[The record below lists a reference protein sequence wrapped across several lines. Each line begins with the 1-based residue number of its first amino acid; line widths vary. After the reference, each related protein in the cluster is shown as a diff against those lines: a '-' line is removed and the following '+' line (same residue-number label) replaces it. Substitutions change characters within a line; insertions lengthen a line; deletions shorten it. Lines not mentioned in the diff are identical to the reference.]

1 METLRVTQ
9 HDRDLLRLGYPPN
22 DPQVLDT
29 MTVGKAAWETFVVDR
44 YLAPGGYIADGH
56 SQMKLMI
63 GRPGSGKT
71 HLLRRLTG
79 QARRLGYIE
88 ALLSAT
94 DLRLQHID
102 SLYAAIAAHV
112 DLEEL
117 AQRLARRTATEL
129 GYDLTDVPSN
139 TSFLAWTVREHHRID
154 VLIRRDVQEVLGRMF
169 MYERVDPN
177 FSLAFTQLAL
187 DILGTHPLPSEEHD
201 ALLRWLRGDNLRS
214 AELHRVHLSRRIDR
228 YNARDMLHALAGFVR
243 RQGYA
248 GLFIALDHMEDVPL
262 GRDAT
267 SGRLRYGTVALAGVY
282 QSLREMVDNLPMI
295 PGMMLVLAGQPEF
308 LELPRGIKSYDAL
321 WLRIQHEILSPWF
334 NRFAQVVD
342 LDRALQAHLTLDDVR
357 SLSQGLTELG
367 TETRLLDQVPVE
379 EILATRAGD
388 GVYRRLMREILVDAA
403 GGGDG

>member
-9 HDRDLLRLGYPPN
+9 HDQDLLRLGYPPT
-22 DPQVLDT
+22 DPQVLDA
-29 MTVGKAAWETFVVDR
+29 MTVGEAAWETFMVDR
-44 YLAPGGYIADGH
+44 YLAPGGYIEDGH
-56 SQMKLMI
+56 SQIKLVI

-79 QARRLGYIE
+79 HARRLGYIE

-102 SLYAAIAAHV
+102 SLYAAISAHV

-139 TSFLAWTVREHHRID
+139 TSFLDWTVRKHNRID
-154 VLIRRDVQEVLGRMF
+154 VLIKREVGEVLGQLF
-169 MYERVDPN
+169 KYERVDPN

-187 DILGTHPLPSEEHD
+187 DILGTHSLLSEDHD
-201 ALLRWLRGDNLRS
+201 ALLRWLRGEKLHS
-214 AELHRVHLSRRIDR
+214 EELHRIHLSRRIDR

-248 GLFIALDHMEDVPL
+248 GLFIAIDQMEDVPH

-267 SGRLRYGTVALAGVY
+267 SGRPRYGTVALADVY
-282 QSLREMVDNLPMI
+282 QSLREMVDNLPII

-321 WLRIQHEILSPWF
+321 WLRIQHEILSPLF

-342 LDRALQAHLTLDDVR
+342 LDRAMQAHLTLDDVR
-357 SLSQGLTELG
+357 SLYQRLTELG
-367 TETRLLDQVPVE
+367 METRSFDQVPIE
-379 EILATRAGD
+379 EILAIRAGD
-388 GVYRRLMREILVDAA
+388 GVYRRLMREILGDAA
-403 GGGDG
+403 GGRDG